1 MKVDLT
7 QREMEYILFLI
18 TDSAEMSEDG
28 RVSNEYSTDELE
40 LMDKL
45 ETALRLL
52 EIKAHG
58 LGAALKNN
66 KQLN

>member
-7 QREMEYILFLI
+7 QKEMEYILFLI
-18 TDSAEMSEDG
+18 SEPSGDSDG
-28 RVSNEYSTDELE
+28 GRESDEYTIDELA

-45 ETALRLL
+45 ENALRLL
-52 EIKAHG
+52 EIKELG
-58 LGAALKNN
+58 LGAAVKN

>member
-1 MKVDLT
+1 
-7 QREMEYILFLI
+7 
-18 TDSAEMSEDG
+18 
-28 RVSNEYSTDELE
+28 VSNEYSTDELE

-52 EIKAHG
+52 EIKEQG
-58 LGAALKNN
+58 LGASVKN

>member
-18 TDSAEMSEDG
+18 NESAGMSDDA
-28 RVSNEYSTDELE
+28 RVSSGYSTDELE

-52 EIKAHG
+52 EIKEMG
-58 LGAALKNN
+58 LGATLKN

>member
-7 QREMEYILFLI
+7 QKEMEYILFLI
-18 TDSAEMSEDG
+18 NESAGTSDDG
-28 RVSNEYSTDELE
+28 RVVNEYSTDELE

-52 EIKAHG
+52 EIKELG
-58 LGAALKNN
+58 LGATIKN